1 MAKCQQVL
9 EYIKNNTQQLV
20 LCVLNARSLRN
31 KSATFVDLVCD
42 SKADLFAVSETWLTV
57 NDTAILSEIT
67 PQGYTLH
74 HCPRSDRRG
83 GGTALILKESI
94 NVEKVSVAGKGSFE
108 ASEWLVNPAATTR
121 LRVVIIL

>member
-31 KSATFVDLVCD
+31 KSFVDLVCD
-42 SKADLFAVSETWLTV
+42 SKADLFGVSETWLTV

-94 NVEKVSVAGKGSFE
+94 NVEKVSVAGKG
-108 ASEWLVNPAATTR
+108 
-121 LRVVIIL
+121 